1 MRLTAAPPNPASPIM
16 LKTEDAVVGEEEV
29 VNAHQIFS
37 EEVGEEH
44 GGEES
49 KKGDCKGY
57 AKLDHALALD
67 GRDCGDAGYDVSG
80 HQCCGVVL
88 VLMG

>member
-1 MRLTAAPPNPASPIM
+1 M
-16 LKTEDAVVGEEEV
+16 
-29 VNAHQIFS
+29 
-37 EEVGEEH
+37 GEEH

-49 KKGDCKGY
+49 KKGDCECY
-57 AKLDHALALD
+57 AELDHALTLD

-80 HQCCGVVL
+80 HPWYGVVL